1 MPRTFVAIEFALE
14 LVLDLTEGR
23 NRQALAISERRLL
36 ACDWR
41 DDLRRGK
48 SPLTQ
53 RVGAA
58 AASAGFEAIRV
69 RSAADPA
76 GQNLV
81 IFVDNLRAG
90 SRLDVLAHD
99 RL

>member
-14 LVLDLTEGR
+14 VVLDLTEGR
-23 NRQALAISERRLL
+23 NRQALAISESRLL

-41 DDLRRGK
+41 ADMRRGK
-48 SPLTQ
+48 TPLTQ

-58 AASAGFEAIRV
+58 AASTGFEAILV

-76 GQNLV
+76 GRNLV
-81 IFVDNLRAG
+81 IFIDNLRSS
-90 SRLDVLAHD
+90 SRLGVLAPGE
-99 RL
+99 L